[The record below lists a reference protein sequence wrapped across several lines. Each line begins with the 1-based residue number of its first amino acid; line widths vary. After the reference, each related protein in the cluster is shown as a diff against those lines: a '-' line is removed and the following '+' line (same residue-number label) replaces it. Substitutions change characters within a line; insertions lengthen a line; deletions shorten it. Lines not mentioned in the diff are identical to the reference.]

1 MSNKPPIEVPQG
13 AIRLNTDSQK
23 LEFYAQDRWYEMA
36 TEESTP
42 IGNRGVYAGD
52 QEPGSNDISYFSLTT
67 GGTGLDFGNLNFTS
81 VLASAVSSR
90 TRGIFTHSWGPGNS
104 QENALDFI
112 TIATAGNATD
122 FGDRTIG
129 TFNGT
134 GSSNQT
140 RGIFAGGHVPG
151 LVNNVDFV
159 TIASTGNATDFG
171 DTLAA
176 IYSQRSCSNP
186 TRMVMGG
193 GAAPGSTNVVQYVT
207 IASTGDFKDFGD
219 LTSARS
225 NLISCGNATR
235 GFWIGGGSGPTNT
248 IDFLTTTTLGNAQD
262 FGDTV
267 NTFLYAG
274 DGATAS
280 QTRGFYI
287 DGGAPGTPEGVT
299 DISQFNMI
307 HKGNAFAFGD
317 LNYAAATGG
326 FVSNCH
332 GGL

>member
-1 MSNKPPIEVPQG
+1 MALKPPVEVPQG

-23 LEFYAQDRWYEMA
+23 LEFFAQDQWWEMA
-36 TEESTP
+36 TEESAP
-42 IGNRGVYAGD
+42 IGDRGVYAGD
-52 QEPGSNDISYFSLTT
+52 QEPGSNNISYLSLTT
-67 GGTGLDFGNLNFTS
+67 EGVAVDFGDLNFTS

-104 QENALDFI
+104 QENALDYV
-112 TIATAGNATD
+112 TIASAGNATD
-122 FGDRTIG
+122 FGDRTVG

-134 GSSNQT
+134 GSSKQT
-140 RGIFAGGHVPG
+140 RGIFSGGHTPS
-151 LVNNVDFV
+151 LVDTMDYI
-159 TIASTGNATDFG
+159 TISSTGNAIDFG
-171 DTLAA
+171 NTIAA
-176 IYSQRSCSNP
+176 IYSHRSCSNP

-193 GAAPGSTNVVQYVT
+193 GAAPSTTNTIQYVT
-207 IASTGDFKDFGD
+207 IATTGNAIDFGD

-225 NLISCGNATR
+225 NVLSCGNATR
-235 GFWIGGGSGPTNT
+235 GVWICGGSNTNI
-248 IDFLTTTTLGNAQD
+248 IDFVTTTTLGNAQD
-262 FGDTV
+262 FGDTI
-267 NTFLYAG
+267 NGFIYAG

-287 DGGAPGTPEGVT
+287 DGGAPANPGGVT
-299 DISQFNMI
+299 DIAQFNMT

-317 LNYAAATGG
+317 LNYAATTGG

>member
-1 MSNKPPIEVPQG
+1 MSNQPPIGVPQG

-23 LEFYAQDRWYEMA
+23 LEFYAQDQWYEMA

-52 QEPGSNDISYFSLTT
+52 QEPGSNNISYLSLTT
-67 GGTGLDFGNLNFTS
+67 EGVAVDFGDLNFTS
-81 VLASAVSSR
+81 TLASALSSR

-104 QENALDFI
+104 QQNALDFV

-140 RGIFAGGHVPG
+140 RGIFAGGHTPG

-159 TIASTGNATDFG
+159 TITSTGNAVDFG
-171 DTLAA
+171 DTLSA

-193 GAAPGSTNVVQYVT
+193 GGTPGNTNVIQYVT
-207 IASTGDFKDFGD
+207 IATTGNFIDFGD
-219 LTSARS
+219 LTLARG
-225 NLISCGNATR
+225 NLLSCGNATR
-235 GFWIGGGSGPTNT
+235 GFWIAGGANSDR
-248 IDFLTTTTLGNAQD
+248 IDFVTTTSLGNAQD
-262 FGDTV
+262 FGDT
-267 NTFLYAG
+267 NHSGFIYAG

-280 QTRGFYI
+280 QTRGFHI
-287 DGGAPGTPEGVT
+287 DGGAPANPGGVT
-299 DISQFNMI
+299 DIAQINML

-317 LNYAAATGG
+317 LNYAATTGG